1 MCVAWESNPT
11 PTSSKKSQL
20 TIALQDW
27 MCLEMGMPFSYWVF
41 DYSYV
46 PKLKLI
52 LYLEDQNVQKM
63 ICYESLSQK

>member
-1 MCVAWESNPT
+1 M
-11 PTSSKKSQL
+11 L
-20 TIALQDW
+20 
-27 MCLEMGMPFSYWVF
+27 FSYWVF

-52 LYLEDQNVQKM
+52 LFLEDQNVQKM